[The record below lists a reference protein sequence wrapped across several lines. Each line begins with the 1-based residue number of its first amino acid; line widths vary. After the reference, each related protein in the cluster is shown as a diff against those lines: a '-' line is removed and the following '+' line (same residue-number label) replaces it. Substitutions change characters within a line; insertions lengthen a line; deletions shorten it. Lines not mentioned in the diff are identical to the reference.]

1 MNENVLKA
9 LMRLF
14 AIIADVNQ
22 EGFSGNEREIVME
35 YLQRQFSSDH
45 INNYIRYYDEYLHR
59 YHPELMY
66 QNEDEAEKQNSINYN
81 IILEICRQINEE
93 LEQAQKVIV
102 IVHLIDFI
110 NSDAILTPTEMNFV
124 DRVGKELKID
134 QNEFN
139 DLRSFTFGKMEQI
152 KQKSNL
158 LYIDSKEDAG
168 HPEIKHL
175 RNKSLNGVIKV
186 IHVPTV
192 NLLIFRYSGNSEL
205 YLNGLNIKSDRSY
218 VWSVGSVIKSSR
230 VGSFYYTHVAGKFI
244 QSRVQAKFTYTA
256 RDIEFKYANSSKGVQ
271 RFNFTEESGRLI
283 GIIGGSGSGKSTL
296 LKVLNGSLK
305 LKNGTIKINDFDI
318 HEHKKEIKGLIGYV
332 PQEDL
337 LIKELTVYEN
347 LFYNAKLCLADAD
360 EKQIHKV
367 VQEALLNFD
376 LEEARDLQVGDEIN
390 TILSGGQRKRL
401 NIALELIR
409 EPAVLFVDE
418 PTSGLSSADSEKVMT
433 MLKRQT
439 FRGRLVVT
447 TIHQPS
453 SDIYKLIDKILIVD
467 QGGRVIY
474 YGNPL
479 DAISYFKKISRFP
492 DAEESECPTCG
503 NINAEQILK
512 IVEARVVDVNGRLTR
527 KRKTSPQ
534 EWYDIYIKDVD
545 KPIISRIKRS
555 FTSILPESK
564 FKIPTKVKQLS
575 IFVKRDLLSKISNK
589 QYLLLTA
596 LEAPLLAIIL
606 AFFTKQYVG
615 GADEVKEYIFSE
627 NVNIPAYLFMSVI
640 VALFLGLVLSAE
652 EIFKDRRIL
661 KRERF
666 LNLSRSSYLT
676 SKISILFFI
685 SAIQTAIFVLIGNH
699 ILGFKGM
706 NFYFWLILF
715 STSCWANLAG
725 LNISAGLNSI
735 VTIYILIPMIL
746 VPQLLFSGVVVEY
759 NKMHRSINSNKYVP
773 LIGDVM
779 VSRWAFEA
787 MMVTQFRDNRFEK
800 HFWEIE
806 KEIDRNHYY
815 KAYYIPYLVDLTNRI
830 EANLDGKS
838 NLTDTFR
845 DIEILNKALNN
856 LYEIVQDKPSHIDGN
871 ITTDSFN
878 PSVAFQL
885 RSFLSYADE
894 IFHKRYV
901 AALKQKEKLYEKQI
915 EQFGGKEEFTKAIQK
930 NTNKRVGM
938 LVTNQLEDEQM
949 VIENTNIIRTKSAIY
964 RYPESKWGRAHFF
977 APAKRVGNYYIDT
990 LYFNIVIIWL
1000 TTGLLLVMLYFDVL
1014 RKIIEYFESLRLNR
1028 LNKKI
1033 LRVLMQYESRK

>member
-14 AIIADVNQ
+14 ALVADVNK
-22 EGFSGNEREIVME
+22 EGFTGNERGIVME

-45 INNYIRYYDEYLHR
+45 INNYIRYYDEYLQR

-66 QNEDEAEKQNSINYN
+66 QNEDEAQKQNSINYN

-102 IVHLIDFI
+102 IVHLLDFI
-110 NSDAILTPTEMNFV
+110 NSDAILTPTEVNFV
-124 DRVGKELKID
+124 NGVGRELKID
-134 QNEFN
+134 KKDFD
-139 DLRSFTFGKMEQI
+139 DLRLFTFGMTEQI
-152 KQKSNL
+152 KNKSNL
-158 LYIDSKEDAG
+158 LYIDTKEDAG

-175 RNKSLNGVIKV
+175 KNEGLDGVIKV
-186 IHVPTV
+186 IHVPSV
-192 NLLIFRYSGNSEL
+192 NLLIFRYTGNSEL
-205 YLNGLNIKSDRSY
+205 FLNGLNIKTNRSY
-218 VWSVGSVIKSSR
+218 VWSVGSVIKSSK

-256 RDIEFKYANSSKGVQ
+256 RDIEFKYANSTKGVE

-296 LKVLNGSLK
+296 LKVLNGSLT

-318 HEHKKEIKGLIGYV
+318 HENKKEIKGLIGYV

-347 LFYNAKLCLADAD
+347 LYYNAKLCLADYDD
-360 EKQIHKV
+360 EKIHKLV
-367 VQEALLNFD
+367 EEALLNFD

-409 EPAVLFVDE
+409 EPAILFVDE
-418 PTSGLSSADSEKVMT
+418 PTSGLSSADSEKVIS

-439 FRGRLVVT
+439 FRGRMVIT

-479 DAISYFKKISRFP
+479 DAISYFKKISQFP
-492 DAEESECPTCG
+492 DAEQSECPTCG
-503 NINAEQILK
+503 NINADQILK

-555 FTSILPESK
+555 FTSFLPESK
-564 FKIPTKVKQLS
+564 FKIPPKFKQFS
-575 IFVKRDLLSKISNK
+575 IFTKRDILSKISNK
-589 QYLLLTA
+589 QYLLLTV
-596 LEAPLLAIIL
+596 LEAPLLALIL

-615 GADEVKEYIFSE
+615 GTDEVKHYVFNE

-640 VALFLGLVLSAE
+640 VALFMGLVLSAE

-661 KRERF
+661 KREKF

-676 SKISILFFI
+676 SKIVILFFI
-685 SAIQTAIFVLIGNH
+685 SAIQTLIFVLIGNY
-699 ILGFKGM
+699 ILDFKGM
-706 NFYFWLILF
+706 NFYFWVILF
-715 STSCWANLAG
+715 STACWANLAG

-773 LIGDVM
+773 IIGDVM

-787 MMVTQFRDNRFEK
+787 MMVTQYRDNRFEK
-800 HFWEIE
+800 NFWETE
-806 KEIDRNHYY
+806 RQIDKNHFY
-815 KAYYIPYLVDLTNRI
+815 KAYYIPYLNELIDRI
-830 EANLDGKS
+830 EVNLEEKT
-838 NLTDTFR
+838 NLTKTFQ
-845 DIEILNKALNN
+845 DIDILNNALGD
-856 LYEIVQDKPSHIDGN
+856 LYEIVQNKPDYLKEN
-871 ITTDSFN
+871 ITIDSFN
-878 PSVAFQL
+878 ASVASQL
-885 RSFLSYADE
+885 KSFLDYADE
-894 IFHKRYV
+894 IFHKRYLL
-901 AALKQKEKLYEKQI
+901 ALKKKEKLYENQI
-915 EQFGGKEEFTKAIQK
+915 VKYGGKEKFTQAILE
-930 NTNKRVGM
+930 NSNERVRM

-949 VIENTNIIRTKSAIY
+949 VIEKGKIIRTKSAIY

-977 APAKRVGNYYIDT
+977 APAKRIGNFYIDT
-990 LYFNIVIIWL
+990 FYFNIIFIWL
-1000 TTGLLLVMLYFDVL
+1000 ITGLLFVMLYFDLV
-1014 RKIIEYFESLRLNR
+1014 RKVIEYFEHLRLNR
-1028 LNKKI
+1028 FNKKI
-1033 LRVLMQYESRK
+1033 LSVVMQYEARK